1 MVEGLNHRKHSNPE
15 MTWGRGTG
23 LPEMTQRRGGSAQAG
38 GRSGAA
44 GYSRWPHQTA
54 ARTQRAAH
62 QGPGPSQGYQP
73 DVAKLQAQEVGL
85 RQEACTPSRQSEGPR
100 KR

>member
-15 MTWGRGTG
+15 MTWGLRTG
-23 LPEMTQRRGGSAQAG
+23 LPEMTQRHGDSAQAG
-38 GRSGAA
+38 GRSEAA
-44 GYSRWPHQTA
+44 GYSRWPRQTA
-54 ARTQRAAH
+54 ARMQRTAH

-85 RQEACTPSRQSEGPR
+85 RQEACTPSRQSEVPR
-100 KR
+100 QR

>member
-1 MVEGLNHRKHSNPE
+1 MVEGLNHGKHSNPE

-85 RQEACTPSRQSEGPR
+85 RQEACTPSRQSEGLR